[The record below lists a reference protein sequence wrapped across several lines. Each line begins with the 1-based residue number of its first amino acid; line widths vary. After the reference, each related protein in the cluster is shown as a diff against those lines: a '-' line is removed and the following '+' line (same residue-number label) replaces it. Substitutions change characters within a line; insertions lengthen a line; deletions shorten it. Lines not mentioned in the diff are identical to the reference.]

1 MSFFTKYRAY
11 ILGGILVVI
20 AFFAYQYLFV
30 STPQPS
36 LSVTTVASTTAAD
49 QDLIG
54 LLSTLRGI
62 TLDQS
67 IFADPSFQ
75 SLADFSREL
84 VPEPAGRQNPFGPLG
99 NAPAGT
105 AQKPVVGR

>member
-1 MSFFTKYRAY
+1 MSFFTKYRTY
-11 ILGGILVVI
+11 ILAGVLVVL
-20 AFFAYQYLFV
+20 AFFAYQFFFV
-30 STPQPS
+30 SAPQPS

-49 QDLIG
+49 QDLIA
-54 LLSTLRGI
+54 LLSTLKGI

-67 IFADPSFQ
+67 IFTDPSFQ

-84 VPEPAGRQNPFGPLG
+84 VPESAGRPNPFALLG

-105 AQKPVVGR
+105 APKTVPGH